1 MAKII
6 LGSIVKAPE
15 FLGIKA
21 WINSEPL
28 EMKKLRG
35 KVVLIDFWTY
45 TCINYIRTLPH
56 MKELYDRYHDKSLVI
71 IGIHTPE
78 FDFKKDVKNVKEAVK
93 KHVFPIQLLLTVT
106 ILCGGLIGMCT
117 GLGSIL

>member
-1 MAKII
+1 
-6 LGSIVKAPE
+6 
-15 FLGIKA
+15 
-21 WINSEPL
+21 
-28 EMKKLRG
+28 
-35 KVVLIDFWTY
+35 
-45 TCINYIRTLPH
+45 